1 MKTLIAAVVGLA
13 IALST
18 QVAGAYVV
26 QVVTTVP
33 VAAATDAQ
41 GTSQFG
47 DVIESA
53 IRDVLS
59 HAIAFTPTVV
69 RIEDARIVGRQ
80 LYLVL
85 LIADAEGEA
94 TIEGLATDRAPEGQP
109 DALDADAERTGGV
122 RPGAVQL

>member
-1 MKTLIAAVVGLA
+1 MKTLIVIVVGLA

-41 GTSQFG
+41 GTSQLG
-47 DVIESA
+47 DAVESA

-94 TIEGLATDRAPEGQP
+94 TIEGLATDRAPEDAP
-109 DALDADAERTGGV
+109 DADADAERTGGGV
-122 RPGAVQL
+122 RPGAVRL

>member
-1 MKTLIAAVVGLA
+1 MKTLTAVVVGLA
-13 IALST
+13 ITLST

-33 VAAATDAQ
+33 VAATGAQ
-41 GTSQFG
+41 GTSQLG

-69 RIEDARIVGRQ
+69 RIENARIVGER

-85 LIADAEGEA
+85 LIADTEGEA
-94 TIEGLATDRAPEGQP
+94 IIEELATDRAPESEP
-109 DALDADAERTGGV
+109 DASDADAERTGAVV
-122 RPGAVQL
+122 RPGAVRL

>member
-1 MKTLIAAVVGLA
+1 MKTLTAVVVGLA

-33 VAAATDAQ
+33 LAASTGAQ
-41 GTSQFG
+41 DTQLGE
-47 DVIESA
+47 VVESA

-69 RIEDARIVGRQ
+69 RVEDARIVGER

-85 LIADAEGEA
+85 LLADTEGEA
-94 TIEGLATDRAPEGQP
+94 IIEGLATDRAPGSEP
-109 DALDADAERTGGV
+109 DAPDADAERTGGV
-122 RPGAVQL
+122 VRPGAVRL